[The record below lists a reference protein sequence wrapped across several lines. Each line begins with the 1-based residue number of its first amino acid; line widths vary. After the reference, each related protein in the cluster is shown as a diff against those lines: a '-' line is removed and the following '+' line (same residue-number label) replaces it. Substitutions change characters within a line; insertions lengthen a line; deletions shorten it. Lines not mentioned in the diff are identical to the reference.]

1 MIIRPIEKKDNA
13 KIAETIRTVLIELEV
28 PKVGTAYADPHL
40 DYLFETYDK
49 PKSVY
54 FVVVDTEINA
64 AQDYKIIGGAGVS
77 QLENGEATICELQ
90 KMYFLP
96 EARGLGLGTEMMEK
110 CLQSARDF
118 GFEKCYLETMPNM
131 YDAQKLYQKVGFE
144 CLCEPLGN
152 TGHNSCPVWMIKEL

>member
-1 MIIRPIEKKDNA
+1 MIIRPIEKIDNA
-13 KIAETIRTVLIELEV
+13 EIAQVIRTVLFELNV

-54 FVVVDTEINA
+54 YVVEKDH
-64 AQDYKIIGGAGVS
+64 KIIGGAGVS
-77 QLENGEATICELQ
+77 QLENGDETICELQ

-96 EARGLGLGTEMMEK
+96 EARGLGLGTQMMEK

-118 GFEKCYLETMPNM
+118 GFKKCYLETMPNM
-131 YDAQKLYQKVGFE
+131 VDAQKLYQKVGFE
-144 CLCEPLGN
+144 YLCEPLGN
-152 TGHNSCPVWMIKEL
+152 TGHNSCPVWMIKNLE